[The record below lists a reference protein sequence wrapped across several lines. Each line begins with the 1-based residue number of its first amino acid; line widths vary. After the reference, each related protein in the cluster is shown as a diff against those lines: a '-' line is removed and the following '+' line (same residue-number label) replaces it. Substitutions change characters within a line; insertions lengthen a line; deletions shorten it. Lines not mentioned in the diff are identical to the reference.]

1 MAEIDP
7 ETLKESETVE
17 RKEELNS
24 NALKTI
30 SAFAN
35 TKGGS
40 LYVGIKDD
48 ATLLTGEISDQAQ
61 QDVVNKVVNKL
72 GIIPDVS
79 LHTFEGQEF
88 LEIRIKKSRRPI
100 SYNGKYYQR
109 SGNTTRELDT
119 ESLKTLFLNGVSWDT
134 QLDDRFSVDD
144 INEQTW
150 TRFDADSR
158 GQRGIPEW
166 DSMEMAQL
174 LQHLSLMVD
183 GRLTNAAIMLFGKDP
198 QKYFPHTTI
207 RVGRF
212 KDQSTI
218 ISDNI
223 ISGNLYDQLGK
234 VEQVIK
240 SLINKRY
247 EITGESLKRKEV
259 WDYPLPAIREALLN
273 AIVHR
278 NYLITSSEIEIKIF
292 DDSIW
297 FYNPGKLPEG
307 LTIDQLKHSHSSIR
321 RNRLIADVFF
331 RAGYIEQFGSGTL
344 RMMEALKSESHP
356 EPEFKEQANGFVTQ
370 FFIKQTIAIQPEKVE
385 GLNERQKAALV
396 YIREHGKIDTAT
408 YQKMSD
414 VSRVTA
420 FRDLK
425 KLIDKGLIKQIGKEG
440 PGTYYIL
447 D

>member
-344 RMMEALKSESHP
+344 RMMEALKSEGHP

-370 FFIKQTIAIQPEKVE
+370 FFIKKTKTAQAEKVE